1 MPCMS
6 DEPRRGPSR
15 AEELRE
21 DSNKLLAGG
30 AALGTF
36 AAVSSALLGATCPMC
51 IVVAPL
57 MLGAGAVQR
66 WRCVRAERAGLERGQ
81 PDDADVSQ
89 PGT

>member
-1 MPCMS
+1 MACMS
-6 DEPRRGPSR
+6 DREKREPSR

-21 DSNKLLAGG
+21 DAHKLLAGG

-36 AAVSSALLGATCPMC
+36 AAVSGALLGATCPMC

-66 WRCVRAERAGLERGQ
+66 WRCAQAERAEAQ
-81 PDDADVSQ
+81 DADGAQ